1 VGLLEGR
8 RAIITGGS
16 SGLGRATVLRFLA
29 EGARVAVLSRESD
42 HLRALS
48 AEIEGPG
55 KNGHVVEVDVSDRD
69 ATFAAIEQALVLL
82 GGIDVAILA
91 AGINLTRR
99 ALAVLDP
106 AEWDQV
112 IGTNLTAAFNVTR
125 ALLPVM
131 REAGGGQLIYIS
143 SISAKRPESAS
154 GAAYIA
160 SKAGMNGLVAAVNE
174 EERKNGIRASIVVPG
189 LIDTKLIQ
197 VRAVPPP
204 RSQMDL
210 ALRPEDLAEA
220 CLYLASQPA
229 RVLIRELEITPTFL

>member
-1 VGLLEGR
+1 MGLLEGR
-8 RAIITGGS
+8 RAIVTGGS

-29 EGARVAVLSRESD
+29 EGARVVVLSRESE
-42 HLRALS
+42 HLRALA

-55 KNGHVVEVDVSDRD
+55 KNGHVLAIDVADRV
-69 ATFAAIEQALVLL
+69 AAFEGIRQALRVL
-82 GGIDVAILA
+82 GGIDVLVHA

-99 ALAVLDP
+99 AMSVLDP
-106 AEWDQV
+106 DAWDQV
-112 IGTNLTAAFNVTR
+112 IATNLTAAFNVTH
-125 ALLPVM
+125 ALLPIM
-131 REAGGGQLIYIS
+131 REAGGGQLIFIS
-143 SISAKRPESAS
+143 SVSAKRPEAAS
-154 GAAYIA
+154 GPAYIA

-174 EERKNGIRASIVVPG
+174 EERKNGIRATIVVPG

-197 VRAVPPP
+197 VRAVPPT
-204 RSQMDL
+204 RAQLDL